1 MMMSKVLILKKTRK
15 GSKAVPILKKE
26 AQALVENGEAIRM
39 NDGIYKY
46 MDKGKVEPKETPE
59 TPETTVKSKSKKKKY
74 KTKILKAED

>member
-1 MMMSKVLILKKTRK
+1 MMSKVLILKKTRN
-15 GSKAVPILKKE
+15 GSKAVPILKKV

-46 MDKGKVEPKETPE
+46 MDKGNVETKETPE
-59 TPETTVKSKSKKKKY
+59 PIVKEKPKKKTY

>member
-1 MMMSKVLILKKTRK
+1 MMMSKVLILKKTRN
-15 GSKAVPILKKE
+15 GRKAVPILKKE

-46 MDKGKVEPKETPE
+46 MDKGKVETKETPE
-59 TPETTVKSKSKKKKY
+59 PTVKTKTKKKTY

>member
-1 MMMSKVLILKKTRK
+1 MSKVLILKKTRN
-15 GSKAVPILKKE
+15 GSRAVPILKKE

-46 MDKGKVEPKETPE
+46 MDKTGKVETKETPE
-59 TPETTVKSKSKKKKY
+59 PKAKTKKKTY

>member
-1 MMMSKVLILKKTRK
+1 MMMSKVLILKKTRN

-46 MDKGKVEPKETPE
+46 MDKGKVETKETPE
-59 TPETTVKSKSKKKKY
+59 PTVKEKPKKKTY
-74 KTKILKAED
+74 KTKIIKAED

>member
-1 MMMSKVLILKKTRK
+1 MIMSKVLILKKTRN
-15 GSKAVPILKKE
+15 GSRAVPILKKE

-46 MDKGKVEPKETPE
+46 MDKTGKVETKETPE
-59 TPETTVKSKSKKKKY
+59 PKAKSKPKKKTY

>member
-1 MMMSKVLILKKTRK
+1 MVSKVLSLKKTRN
-15 GSKAVPILKKE
+15 GSRAVPILKKE

-46 MDKGKVEPKETPE
+46 MDKGKVETKETPE
-59 TPETTVKSKSKKKKY
+59 PIVKEKPKKKTY

>member
-1 MMMSKVLILKKTRK
+1 MMSKVLILKKTRN

-46 MDKGKVEPKETPE
+46 MDKGKVETKETPE
-59 TPETTVKSKSKKKKY
+59 PTVKTKTKKKTY

>member
-1 MMMSKVLILKKTRK
+1 MMMSKVLILKKTRN
-15 GSKAVPILKKE
+15 GSKAVPILKKV

-46 MDKGKVEPKETPE
+46 MDKGKVETKETPE
-59 TPETTVKSKSKKKKY
+59 PIVKEKPKKKTY

>member
-1 MMMSKVLILKKTRK
+1 MMMSKVLILKKTRN

-46 MDKGKVEPKETPE
+46 MDKGKVETKETPE
-59 TPETTVKSKSKKKKY
+59 PTVKTKTKKKTY
-74 KTKILKAED
+74 KTKILEAE

>member
-1 MMMSKVLILKKTRK
+1 MMMSKVLILKKTK
-15 GSKAVPILKKE
+15 HGSRAVPILKKE

-46 MDKGKVEPKETPE
+46 MDKTGKVETKETPE
-59 TPETTVKSKSKKKKY
+59 PTVKTKSKKKTY

>member
-1 MMMSKVLILKKTRK
+1 MMMSKVLILKKTRN
-15 GSKAVPILKKE
+15 GSKAVPILKKV

-46 MDKGKVEPKETPE
+46 MDKGNVETKETPE
-59 TPETTVKSKSKKKKY
+59 PIVKEKPKKKTY

>member
-1 MMMSKVLILKKTRK
+1 MMMSKVLILKKTRH
-15 GSKAVPILKKE
+15 GSKAVPILKKD

-46 MDKGKVEPKETPE
+46 MDKGKVETKETPE
-59 TPETTVKSKSKKKKY
+59 PTVKTKTKKKTY

>member
-1 MMMSKVLILKKTRK
+1 MMMSKVLILKKTK
-15 GSKAVPILKKE
+15 HGSRAVPILKKV

-46 MDKGKVEPKETPE
+46 MDKGKVETKETPE
-59 TPETTVKSKSKKKKY
+59 PTVKEKPKKKTY

>member
-1 MMMSKVLILKKTRK
+1 MMMSKVLILKKTRN
-15 GSKAVPILKKE
+15 GSRAVPILKKE

-46 MDKGKVEPKETPE
+46 MDKGKVETKETPE
-59 TPETTVKSKSKKKKY
+59 PTVKEKPKKKTY

>member
-1 MMMSKVLILKKTRK
+1 MMMSKVLILKKTRN
-15 GSKAVPILKKE
+15 GSKAVPILKKV

-46 MDKGKVEPKETPE
+46 MDKTGKVETKETPE
-59 TPETTVKSKSKKKKY
+59 PIAKEKPKKKTY

>member
-1 MMMSKVLILKKTRK
+1 MMMSKVLILKKTRN

-46 MDKGKVEPKETPE
+46 MDKGKVETKETPE
-59 TPETTVKSKSKKKKY
+59 PTVKTKTKKKTY

>member
-1 MMMSKVLILKKTRK
+1 MMSKVLILKKTRN
-15 GSKAVPILKKE
+15 GSRAVPILKKE

-46 MDKGKVEPKETPE
+46 MDKGKVETKETPE
-59 TPETTVKSKSKKKKY
+59 PTVKTKSKKKTY

>member
-1 MMMSKVLILKKTRK
+1 MMMSKVLILKKTRN
-15 GSKAVPILKKE
+15 GSKAVPILKKV

-46 MDKGKVEPKETPE
+46 MDKGKVETKETPE
-59 TPETTVKSKSKKKKY
+59 PTVKEKPKKKTY

>member
-1 MMMSKVLILKKTRK
+1 MMSKVLILKKTRN
-15 GSKAVPILKKE
+15 GSKAVPILKKV

-46 MDKGKVEPKETPE
+46 MDKGKVETKETPE
-59 TPETTVKSKSKKKKY
+59 PTVKEKPKKKTY

>member
-1 MMMSKVLILKKTRK
+1 MIMSKVLILKKTRN
-15 GSKAVPILKKE
+15 GSRAVPILKKE

-46 MDKGKVEPKETPE
+46 MDKTGKVETKETPE
-59 TPETTVKSKSKKKKY
+59 PKAKTKKKTY

>member
-1 MMMSKVLILKKTRK
+1 MIMSKVLILKKTRN
-15 GSKAVPILKKE
+15 GSKAVPILKKV

-46 MDKGKVEPKETPE
+46 MDKVGKVETKETPE
-59 TPETTVKSKSKKKKY
+59 PKEKPKKKTY